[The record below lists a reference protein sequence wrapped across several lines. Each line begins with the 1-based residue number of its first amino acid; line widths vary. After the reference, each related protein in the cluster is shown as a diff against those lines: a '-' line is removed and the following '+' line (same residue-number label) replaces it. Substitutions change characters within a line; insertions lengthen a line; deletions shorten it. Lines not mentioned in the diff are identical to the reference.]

1 VGVTTAPAA
10 ATVRVRYF
18 AGARAAAGVSEET
31 VQLAGDARVRDLVD
45 ELTGRHGD
53 ALRRVLTAC
62 SFLLDGVAVRDT
74 SIPLPDGSGVDVLPP
89 FAGG

>member
-1 VGVTTAPAA
+1 MVVTTA
-10 ATVRVRYF
+10 VRVRYF
-18 AGARAAAGVSEET
+18 AGARAAAGISEET
-31 VQLAGDARVRDLVD
+31 VELPEAARVRDLIG
-45 ELTGRHGD
+45 ELGGRHGG
-53 ALRRVLTAC
+53 ALTHVLTAC

>member
-1 VGVTTAPAA
+1 VVVTTA

-31 VQLAGDARVRDLVD
+31 VQLAADARVRDLVD
-45 ELTGRHGD
+45 ELVGRHGD
-53 ALRRVLTAC
+53 ALSRVLTAC

>member
-1 VGVTTAPAA
+1 MGVTTTAA
-10 ATVRVRYF
+10 TTVRVRYF

-31 VQLAGDARVRDLVD
+31 VQLADGARMHDLVD
-45 ELTGRHGD
+45 DLSGRHGP
-53 ALRRVLTAC
+53 ALTRVLTAC
-62 SFLLDGVAVRDT
+62 SFLLDGVAVRDI

>member
-1 VGVTTAPAA
+1 MHVTTAAA
-10 ATVRVRYF
+10 TTVRVRYF
-18 AGARAAAGVSEET
+18 AGARAAAGVNEET
-31 VQLAGDARVRDLVD
+31 VQLRTGARVADLVD
-45 ELTGRHGD
+45 DLAGRHGD
-53 ALRRVLTAC
+53 ALTRVLTAC

>member
-1 VGVTTAPAA
+1 MTTAPAA

-18 AGARAAAGVSEET
+18 AGARAAAGVNEET
-31 VQLAGDARVRDLVD
+31 VQLAGAARMRDLVD

-53 ALRRVLTAC
+53 ALARVLTAC

-74 SIPLPDGSGVDVLPP
+74 SVPLPDRSEVDVLPP